1 MNFVRS
7 TNLSLK
13 YQNFTQ
19 LGCDDLGIRKY
30 EFVTLSV
37 MSLWQEHNCC
47 VSLNYLEL
55 WLESSSST
63 V

>member
-19 LGCDDLGIRKY
+19 LGCDDIGIRKY

-37 MSLWQEHNCC
+37 MSLC
-47 VSLNYLEL
+47 
-55 WLESSSST
+55 
-63 V
+63 